1 MQLAQG
7 LGCHLGA
14 EPLAKNLEQPRRQGR
29 RARRLTVPPAP
40 ASQAGRYGFERGNEV
55 FNFNFAE
62 TDDDALCPVWFHRH
76 G

>member
-1 MQLAQG
+1 M
-7 LGCHLGA
+7 
-14 EPLAKNLEQPRRQGR
+14 
-29 RARRLTVPPAP
+29 PPAP